1 MATKKAVTVEAGGI
15 KVEVDKRKLN
25 DARLLYAM
33 GKVSDP
39 SLPDEEKLVWYSRMM
54 ESVFDDTYKVMCD
67 LAAVNDGIV
76 EVETY
81 NAFFTDVMEAMS
93 AKN

>member
-1 MATKKAVTVEAGGI
+1 MATNKAVSVEAGGI
-15 KVEVDKRKLN
+15 KVEVDKRRLN

-33 GKVSDP
+33 GKVTDT
-39 SLPDEEKLVWYSRMM
+39 SLPDDEKLVWYSRMM
-54 ESVFDDTYKVMCD
+54 EAIFDDTYKVMCD
-67 LAAVNDGIV
+67 LAAVNDGII

-81 NAFFTDVMEAMS
+81 NAFFTEVMEAVS